1 MRSRECRRVSDV
13 EAADVAAA
21 SAGDERA
28 FERIVAR
35 HRRELHA
42 HCYRMLGSVH
52 DADDALQDAL
62 LGAWRGLPTFEG
74 RSSLRS
80 WLFRVTTHA
89 AIRTSQRRGRRI
101 AGIEHGRRNPSVLE
115 LGAMATEVLFIE
127 PYPDAA
133 LRDVTTDPAAR
144 LDALQSVE
152 LAFVA
157 AVQTLPPRQ
166 RAVLL
171 LRDVVAL
178 SAAEVAATLDTTVAS
193 VNSSLQRA
201 RETVADRSL
210 DVSQQTA
217 LHALGD
223 AGQRRLVGD
232 LIAAWERHDIDG
244 IVALLAADARL
255 TMPPLP
261 AWFDGRDAVAEFFR
275 VRMFADDWRLLPIG
289 ANGQLALAGYMGDGP
304 SLPRGGIIVLTVRDG
319 AIAALDSFVDPA
331 AAIPFDIPVAVAR

>member
-1 MRSRECRRVSDV
+1 M
-13 EAADVAAA
+13 A
-21 SAGDERA
+21 
-28 FERIVAR
+28 
-35 HRRELHA
+35 
-42 HCYRMLGSVH
+42 
-52 DADDALQDAL
+52 
-62 LGAWRGLPTFEG
+62 GLPTFEG

-101 AGIEHGRRNPSVLE
+101 GGHRARSPQPFGHE
-115 LGAMATEVLFIE
+115 LGELATEVMFIE

-133 LRDVTTDPAAR
+133 LRDVATDPAAR
-144 LDALQSVE
+144 LDALESVE

-193 VNSSLQRA
+193 VNSALQRA

-210 DVSQQTA
+210 DVSQQAA

-223 AGQRRLVGD
+223 
-232 LIAAWERHDIDG
+232 
-244 IVALLAADARL
+244 
-255 TMPPLP
+255 
-261 AWFDGRDAVAEFFR
+261 
-275 VRMFADDWRLLPIG
+275 
-289 ANGQLALAGYMGDGP
+289 
-304 SLPRGGIIVLTVRDG
+304 DG
-319 AIAALDSFVDPA
+319 AAPA
-331 AAIPFDIPVAVAR
+331 RRRT

>member
-1 MRSRECRRVSDV
+1 VSDV

-62 LGAWRGLPTFEG
+62 LGAWRGLPAFEG

-80 WLFRVTTHA
+80 WLFRVATHA

-101 AGIEHGRRNPSVLE
+101 AGREHGRRNPSVHE
-115 LGAMATEVLFIE
+115 LGTMATEVMFIE
-127 PYPDAA
+127 PYPDRA
-133 LRDVTTDPAAR
+133 LRDVATDPAAR
-144 LDALQSVE
+144 LDALESVE

-193 VNSSLQRA
+193 VNSALQRA
-201 RETVADRSL
+201 RETVAGRSL
-210 DVSQQTA
+210 DVSQQA
-217 LHALGD
+217 ARRALGD
-223 AGQRRLVGD
+223 DGQRRLVED

-244 IVALLAADARL
+244 IVSLLAADARL
-255 TMPPLP
+255 SMPPLP
-261 AWFDGRDAVAEFFR
+261 AWFEGRDAVAEFFR
-275 VRMFADDWRLLPIG
+275 VRIFASDWRLLPIG
-289 ANGQLALAGYMGDGP
+289 ANGQLAVAGYMGDGP
-304 SLPRGGIIVLTVRDG
+304 SLPRAGIIVVTVRDG
-319 AIAALDSFVDPA
+319 AIAALDSFVDPV
-331 AAIPFDIPVAVAR
+331 AAIPFDIPVAVDR